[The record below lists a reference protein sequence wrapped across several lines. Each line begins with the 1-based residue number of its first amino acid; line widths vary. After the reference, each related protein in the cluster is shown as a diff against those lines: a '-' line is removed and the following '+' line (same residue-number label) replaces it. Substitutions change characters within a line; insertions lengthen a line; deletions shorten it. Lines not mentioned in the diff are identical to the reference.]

1 MYTSGEQLS
10 VLQSTL
16 KAAESRRAELERLV
30 QSCYEDRV
38 QGRIPVDVCS
48 RLISQYEAERRE
60 KYELTRSLT
69 EQIENFKT
77 EQVNMREWS
86 AAIREFAD
94 IQAIDRD
101 IALKL
106 IEKIE
111 IGEREIIGNQK
122 QREVRIHYKFV
133 GFIG

>member
-1 MYTSGEQLS
+1 LARSLAEQ
-10 VLQSTL
+10 
-16 KAAESRRAELERLV
+16 V
-30 QSCYEDRV
+30 QS
-38 QGRIPVDVCS
+38 
-48 RLISQYEAERRE
+48 
-60 KYELTRSLT
+60 
-69 EQIENFKT
+69 FKT

-94 IQAIDRD
+94 IQAIDRE

-106 IEKIE
+106 IDKIE